1 MEVINEYKEAVL
13 FKRHQNKKGVHKKMK
28 KYLVLLLV
36 SIFAIGLLV
45 GGCGPAEDV
54 VDEVDDVTDE
64 LEDVVDGGQD
74 LVIAIGAEPEN
85 LDPLKM
91 MSAPAATVA
100 EHMVETLIYLAVDG
114 SLEPALAES
123 WEPTEDG
130 LAWDL
135 MLREGVSFHDGS
147 PFNAEAVKLNL
158 DRFMGKGDFEGEA
171 AVYAFLL
178 SEVDEVEVVDEYLVR
193 LHLNQEF
200 APIAAHL
207 SHSFIG
213 MHSPASLEA
222 LDAGQY
228 VEAPVGTGAFK
239 YAAWD
244 RGEQIVMEKNEDY
257 WGGAPELD
265 TVTFK
270 FVPEASSRVIML
282 ETGEAHAIMAVPP
295 TDIERLNDLED
306 IDVVFENSVRV
317 IYMGFNMEDEKFE
330 DVRVR
335 QALNYAIDK
344 EAIIATTFQGVGE
357 PSSAPIVPAVF
368 GYTKVG
374 PYEYNP
380 EMAMEL
386 LAEAGYAD
394 GFDIEL
400 FHPTG
405 RYSQDAT
412 VTEAIQAMLAEVGI
426 NATLTTYDWGTYL
439 DTVIVPPEQAE
450 HDVYMLGWG
459 TVTLDAD
466 YGLYALFHSS
476 QWPPANNVSYYAN
489 ADVDALLEEARVTP
503 DRAVR
508 EALYSEAIELIWND
522 APWIFLHNEG
532 QVNAVRSNVKGLIHH
547 PLENILAWDAS
558 IE

>member
-1 MEVINEYKEAVL
+1 
-13 FKRHQNKKGVHKKMK
+13 MK
-28 KYLVLLLV
+28 KYLILLIV
-36 SIFAIGLLV
+36 SLFAIGLLV

-54 VDEVDDVTDE
+54 VEDVVDDVTDE
-64 LEDVVDGGQD
+64 VEDVISDQD

-123 WEPTEDG
+123 WEPSEDG

-135 MLREGVSFHDGS
+135 KLREGISFHDGT
-147 PFNAEAVKLNL
+147 PFNAEAVKFNL
-158 DRFMGKGDFEGEA
+158 DRFMGKGEFEGESA
-171 AVYAFLL
+171 IYSFLL
-178 SEVDEVEVVDEYLVR
+178 SEVEEVEVVDENTVR
-193 LHLNQEF
+193 LHLTQQF
-200 APIAAHL
+200 APIASHL

-213 MHSPASLEA
+213 MHSPASLQA
-222 LDAGQY
+222 LDADEY
-228 VEAPVGTGAFK
+228 VEAPVGTGAYK
-239 YAAWD
+239 YVAWD

-257 WGGAPELD
+257 WGGAPKLD

-270 FVPEASSRVIML
+270 FVPEAGSRVIML
-282 ETGEAHAIMAVPP
+282 ETGEAHAMMAVPP
-295 TDIERLNDLED
+295 TDIARLEAADD
-306 IDVVFENSVRV
+306 IDIVYQSSVRV
-317 IYMGFNMEDEKFE
+317 IYMGFNLEDEKFQ

-344 EAIIATTFQGVGE
+344 EAIIATIFQGVGT
-357 PSSAPIVPAVF
+357 PSSAPIVPSVF
-368 GYTKVG
+368 GYTQVG
-374 PYEYNP
+374 PYEYNL
-380 EMAMEL
+380 EMAKEL
-386 LAEAGYAD
+386 LEEAGYAD

-405 RYSQDAT
+405 RYPQDST
-412 VTEAIQAMLAEVGI
+412 VAEAVQAMLAEVGI

-489 ADVDALLEEARVTP
+489 TDVDALLAEARVTP

-522 APWIFLHNEG
+522 APWIFLHDEG

-547 PLENILAWDAS
+547 PLENILAWDAY

>member
-1 MEVINEYKEAVL
+1 
-13 FKRHQNKKGVHKKMK
+13 MK
-28 KYLVLLLV
+28 KYLILMLV
-36 SIFAIGLLV
+36 AVFAIAMMV

-54 VDEVDDVTDE
+54 VDEIEDE
-64 LEDVVDGGQD
+64 VEDVVAGDSD

-100 EHMVETLIYLAVDG
+100 EHMVETLVYLAVDG

-123 WEPTEDG
+123 WEPAEDG

-135 MLREGVSFHDGS
+135 KLREGVNFHDGT
-147 PFNAEAVKLNL
+147 PFNADAVKYNL
-158 DRFMGKGDFEGEA
+158 DRFMGKGEFDGEEA

-178 SEVDEVEVVDEYLVR
+178 SEVDEVEVVDEYTVR
-193 LHLNQEF
+193 LHLTQEF
-200 APIAAHL
+200 APIASHL

-213 MHSPASLEA
+213 MHSPASL
-222 LDAGQY
+222 DAIAAGEY

-239 YAAWD
+239 YVAWN
-244 RGEQIVMEKNEDY
+244 RGEEIVMEKNEDY
-257 WGGAPELD
+257 WGGAPALD

-295 TDIERLNDLED
+295 TDIERLQGVED
-306 IDVVFENSVRV
+306 VEVVFENSVRV
-317 IYMGFNMEDEKFE
+317 IYFGFNLEDEKFQ

-344 EAIIATTFQGVGE
+344 DALISTIFQGVGE

-368 GYTKVG
+368 GYSQVG
-374 PYEYNP
+374 PYDYDP
-380 EMAMEL
+380 DLAREL

-394 GFDIEL
+394 GMAIEM

-405 RYSQDAT
+405 RYPQDST
-412 VTEAIQAMLAEVGI
+412 LTEAVQAMLAEVGVTA
-426 NATLTTYDWGTYL
+426 NLTTYDWGTYL

-476 QWPPANNVSYYAN
+476 QWPPANNVSYYDN
-489 ADVDALLEEARVTP
+489 AEVDALLEEARVTP
-503 DRAVR
+503 DRTVR
-508 EALYSEAIELIWND
+508 EQLYKEAIELIWED

-547 PLENILAWDAS
+547 PLENILAWDAY